1 MTMTYDLNHP
11 AVSYI
16 LAADPH
22 IHPLF
27 KKVKRVHVT
36 FFDDDFEFLIFS
48 IIGQQLST
56 KVVTII
62 FNRIKQL
69 YPNLNP
75 SDILNAPFDT
85 LKSIGLSKQ
94 KIMYMKH
101 LSEYFH
107 QSYKHF
113 ITLSKNEK
121 INALLSIKGIGPWT
135 VDMYIMFVLKDE
147 NHFSI
152 GDLGLR
158 EALKKVYLK
167 PLKTH
172 QDILKA
178 TEKWSP
184 YKSVVAHFLWDY
196 WDFRHKENSDD

>member
-1 MTMTYDLNHP
+1 MNYDLNHP
-11 AVSYI
+11 AVKHV

-27 KKVKRVHVT
+27 NKVNSIHVT

-56 KVVTII
+56 KVVSII
-62 FNRIKQL
+62 FDRLKGI

-75 SDILNAPFDT
+75 LDILDAPFET
-85 LKSIGLSKQ
+85 LRMIGLSKQ
-94 KIMYMKH
+94 KITYMKH
-101 LSEYFH
+101 LSHYFH
-107 QSYKHF
+107 HSYKHF

-135 VDMYIMFVLKDE
+135 TDMYIMFVLKEE

-158 EALKKVYLK
+158 EALKSIYLK
-167 PLKTH
+167 PLTTH

-196 WDFRHKENSDD
+196 WDTRHKGNKAV